1 MRKIIV
7 LLVSLFFVG
16 CQSLQMPKKTSQPEP
31 TPEPVNPEQLTI
43 AINQCLASE
52 DCAPEIN
59 AYLAS
64 LQPQEAAEM
73 NNENGNGELTEE
85 ELPEA
90 QSDDSIQ
97 GTAEINLTTD
107 VAHDYSTNQPLLNNP
122 RVQAALNEW
131 LTWKRPKLVEAW
143 VNYQFLRKRI
153 WPYFQNIQFPE
164 PLLLG
169 IITQES
175 GGRVHSMSSAGASGL
190 FQLMPATASRF
201 GVKGTIGDYDAR
213 YHPES
218 AAKGT
223 ANYLK
228 EQQSLYGDDY
238 AKILGA
244 YNSGENR
251 FRRLNKKYN
260 NQEVWTPSF
269 YNELPSQTRDYIPK
283 VLAAMLIFE
292 NPDKYNVE
300 LQSPDTSSALIQ
312 VMAETSLSEL
322 AVCFGQ
328 HDNNYGWY
336 RILRNLNASVKAK
349 RNIKTNSVVV
359 IPSILKPVYG
369 EQCHTSELQKL
380 AKKLHASDFPERP
393 QYTTYTIK
401 PGDNIGGIARKFKC
415 TSKQQIAR
423 INKIKAPRYL
433 IRAGKKLKIPQC

>member
-7 LLVSLFFVG
+7 LLVAVLFVG
-16 CQSLQMPKKTSQPEP
+16 CQSLQIPKKTSQTEP
-31 TPEPVNPEQLTI
+31 TPEPVNPEQLTM

-64 LQPQEAAEM
+64 LQPQEVTDTQG
-73 NNENGNGELTEE
+73 ENGDAETAEE
-85 ELPEA
+85 ELPEEH
-90 QSDDSIQ
+90 IN
-97 GTAEINLTTD
+97 GEAEID
-107 VAHDYSTNQPLLNNP
+107 PAIGVAHDYSTHQPLLNNP

-228 EQQSLYGDDY
+228 EQQGLYGDDY
-238 AKILGA
+238 PKILAA

-251 FRRLNKKYN
+251 IRRLNKKYN
-260 NQEVWTPSF
+260 NQDVWTPSF

-292 NPDKYNVE
+292 NPEKYNVD
-300 LQSPDTSSALIQ
+300 LQTVDTSSTLIQ
-312 VMAETSLSEL
+312 VIAETSLSEL

-328 HDNNYGWY
+328 YDNNYGWY

-349 RNIKTNSVVV
+349 RNIKANSVVV
-359 IPSILKPVYG
+359 IPNILKPVYDQ
-369 EQCHTSELQKL
+369 QCHTSELQKL
-380 AKKLHASDFPERP
+380 AKKMHASDFPERP
-393 QYTTYTIK
+393 RYISYTIK
-401 PGDNIGGIARKFKC
+401 AGDNIGGIARKFKC
-415 TSKQQIAR
+415 TTKQQIASL
-423 INKIKAPRYL
+423 NKIKAPRYL

>member
-1 MRKIIV
+1 MRKIVV
-7 LLVSLFFVG
+7 LLVTVLFVG
-16 CQSLQMPKKTSQPEP
+16 CQTLQMPKKTSQTEP
-31 TPEPVNPEQLTI
+31 TPEAVNPEQLTI

-64 LQPQEAAEM
+64 LQPQEEAETQV
-73 NNENGNGELTEE
+73 ENGNGEALEE
-85 ELPEA
+85 ALPEA
-90 QSDDSIQ
+90 HINGD
-97 GTAEINLTTD
+97 AEITM
-107 VAHDYSTNQPLLNNP
+107 AYDYSTNQPLLSNP

-131 LTWKRPKLVEAW
+131 LTWNRPKLVEAW

-153 WPYFQNIQFPE
+153 WPYFEQINFPE

-223 ANYLK
+223 ANYLA
-228 EQQSLYGDDY
+228 EQQALYGDDY
-238 AKILGA
+238 AKILAA
-244 YNSGENR
+244 YNAGENR
-251 FRRLNKKYN
+251 TRRLNNKHK
-260 NQEVWTPSF
+260 NQPVWVPDFFS
-269 YNELPSQTRDYIPK
+269 ELPSQTRDYIPK

-292 NPDKYNVE
+292 NPDKYNVD
-300 LQSPDTSSALIQ
+300 LQTVDTSSTLIQ
-312 VMAETSLSEL
+312 VIAETSLSEL

-328 HDNNYGWY
+328 HDNSYGWY

-349 RNIKTNSVVV
+349 RNIKANSVVV
-359 IPSILKPVYG
+359 IPNILKPVYG

-380 AKKLHASDFPERP
+380 AKKMHAADFPERP
-393 QYTTYTIK
+393 RYISYTIK
-401 PGDNIGGIARKFKC
+401 PGDNIGGIARKFRC
-415 TSKQQIAR
+415 ASKSEIASL
-423 INKIKAPRYL
+423 NKIKAPRYL

>member
-7 LLVSLFFVG
+7 LLITVLFVG
-16 CQSLQMPKKTSQPEP
+16 CQSLQMPKKTSQIEP

-64 LQPQEAAEM
+64 LQPQEASTEESAA
-73 NNENGNGELTEE
+73 ENGAAEAAEE
-85 ELPEA
+85 DLPEA
-90 QSDDSIQ
+90 HINGD
-97 GTAEINLTTD
+97 AEEALSY
-107 VAHDYSTNQPLLNNP
+107 DYSTNQPLLSNP
-122 RVQAALNEW
+122 RVQAAMNEW
-131 LTWKRPKLVEAW
+131 LTWKRPKLIEAW

-153 WPYFQNIQFPE
+153 WPYFQQIQFPE

-223 ANYLK
+223 ANYLA
-228 EQQSLYGDDY
+228 EQQGLYGDDY

-251 FRRLNKKYN
+251 FRRLNKKYK
-260 NQEVWTPSF
+260 NQPVWTTDF
-269 YNELPSQTRDYIPK
+269 YSELPSQTRDYIPK

-292 NPDKYNVE
+292 NPEKYNVNLE
-300 LQSPDTSSALIQ
+300 TVDTTSTLIQ
-312 VMAETSLSEL
+312 VIDETSLSEL

-328 HDNNYGWY
+328 YDNNYGWY

-349 RNIKTNSVVV
+349 RNIKANSVVV
-359 IPSILKPVYG
+359 IPNILKPVYG
-369 EQCHTSELQKL
+369 EQCHTSDLQQL

-393 QYTTYTIK
+393 RYISYTIK

-415 TSKQQIAR
+415 ASKTQIASL
-423 INKIKAPRYL
+423 NKIKAPRYL